1 MLVPEEVIR
10 ADALATM
17 RGGRVWLVTTSGG
30 WGSDM
35 TVLVPSW
42 WVKESEEK
50 RFPDLFG
57 TPRDYVVQAYTVPN

>member
-1 MLVPEEVIR
+1 
-10 ADALATM
+10 M